1 MPSVTSPAETAQLA
15 AAAVLCSP
23 SPETLLLEK
32 TELDNGRKTAIAV
45 SAKSLARLAPRE
57 RQVFLL
63 SERTVHEIATT
74 MGIKEKTVWVVKGRI
89 RKKLMP
95 IVGQK
100 FGTRQK

>member
-1 MPSVTSPAETAQLA
+1 MAQL
-15 AAAVLCSP
+15 LCSP
-23 SPETLLLEK
+23 SPEHLLLEM
-32 TELDNGRKTAIAV
+32 TALDDRRQTAIAL
-45 SAKSLARLAPRE
+45 SAKSLARLSPRE

-63 SERTVHEIATT
+63 PERTNQEIATT
-74 MGIKEKTVWVVKGRI
+74 MGIKEVTVRGFKARI